1 MSGKRNRSKKNSA
14 VNSAKYTYRPDIL
27 SKITQQSLETTARAV
42 AQQRQTAAPQPQPDT
57 VVSAKYYLTNDV
69 IDVDGHK
76 LHRIVAARDIPEI
89 GVQEGD
95 LGGYVESE
103 RNLSHQG
110 TAWIFAGKVYEQ
122 ACVIDGATVRGNNV
136 HIHDTACLS
145 GGFIAY
151 DDAHLYG
158 NFRGTGCGKAAGR
171 VDACDNT
178 IIKGSGFATDGTIM
192 RHKATVGGNARAAAG
207 AILTGNVELT
217 GNFEA
222 IGGHYSQG
230 VLGRFPGTRTESP
243 ARDNVWQDDT
253 PR

>member
-1 MSGKRNRSKKNSA
+1 MSGKRNRNRKSNPE
-14 VNSAKYTYRPDIL
+14 KYTYRPSIL
-27 SKITQQSLETTARAV
+27 SEITQQSLRDTAPTVTQPSIAP
-42 AQQRQTAAPQPQPDT
+42 TPQPNTP
-57 VVSAKYYLTNDV
+57 VSPKYYLTNDV
-69 IDVDGHK
+69 IEVDGHK
-76 LHRIVAARDIPEI
+76 LHRIVAARDIPEVD
-89 GVQEGD
+89 VQEGD
-95 LGGYVESE
+95 LGGYIESE
-103 RNLSHQG
+103 RNLSHRG
-110 TAWIFAGKVYEQ
+110 TAWVFDNAKVYGQ
-122 ACVIDGATVRGNNV
+122 ASVIEGATVRQNACV
-136 HIHDTACLS
+136 HDRACLS

-217 GNFEA
+217 GNFKS